1 MIIDF
6 QTRNGCHVSMAFPP
20 VIWIW
25 SWHQV
30 WCQDSKPS
38 KEILEGSSNTI
49 SSTSYSLSR
58 YDVCFQG
65 MKCDEIGALVE
76 TLRFIFQDGHYCT
89 IQYVQ
94 VLQFPKSYPQKAPGK
109 EGCGRYMSTKTKQNQ
124 PPPVACWVFY
134 KKPEHCI

>member
-25 SWHQV
+25 PWHQV

-76 TLRFIFQDGHYCT
+76 TLRFIFQDGHYSVRT
-89 IQYVQ
+89 STAISK
-94 VLQFPKSYPQKAPGK
+94 VLPTESPWERGL
-109 EGCGRYMSTKTKQNQ
+109 R
-124 PPPVACWVFY
+124 
-134 KKPEHCI
+134 